1 MKEDKTVPQLRF
13 PEFTDAWKQCK
24 LSDLV
29 NVVDGDRGK
38 NYPTEADFEPHGHT
52 LFLNASNVTIDG
64 FLFDTNQFITEEK
77 SNSMGS
83 GKIIKDDIIITSR
96 GSLGHIAWYND
107 SVQQVMPHLRI
118 NSGMLILRNKANVK
132 TSYLHQF
139 MKSDKGKAQIVFMS
153 FGSAQPQLTKKGVES
168 FTVNY
173 PIDTEEQ
180 IKIGAFFSKLDN
192 TITLQQRKL
201 NSLQK
206 LKKGL
211 LQKMFPKK
219 GENIPEIRFPEFS
232 DAWKQ
237 RKFGDSFDFLQNNT
251 LSRASLNDTSGC
263 AKNVHYGDILVK
275 FGESISAEK
284 ADLPF
289 ICEREILKKLSKSI
303 LKNGDVVIAD
313 TAEDMTTGKS
323 CEIVDVDKCMPVLAG
338 LHTIPVRPKQKFGKY
353 YLGYYLNSEAFHS
366 QLIPLIQGIKV
377 YSISKSSIKDT
388 VVMFPDDVQEQE
400 KIGSLFNRI
409 DNTITLQQRKLE
421 SLQKLKKGLLQQM
434 FI

>member
-1 MKEDKTVPQLRF
+1 MKDDKKVPQLRF

-29 NVVDGDRGK
+29 NVIDGDRGK

-173 PIDTEEQ
+173 PVDTEEQ
-180 IKIGAFFSKLDN
+180 IKIGAFFSKL
-192 TITLQQRKL
+192 
-201 NSLQK
+201 
-206 LKKGL
+206 
-211 LQKMFPKK
+211 
-219 GENIPEIRFPEFS
+219 
-232 DAWKQ
+232 
-237 RKFGDSFDFLQNNT
+237 
-251 LSRASLNDTSGC
+251 
-263 AKNVHYGDILVK
+263 
-275 FGESISAEK
+275 
-284 ADLPF
+284 
-289 ICEREILKKLSKSI
+289 
-303 LKNGDVVIAD
+303 
-313 TAEDMTTGKS
+313 
-323 CEIVDVDKCMPVLAG
+323 
-338 LHTIPVRPKQKFGKY
+338 
-353 YLGYYLNSEAFHS
+353 
-366 QLIPLIQGIKV
+366 
-377 YSISKSSIKDT
+377 
-388 VVMFPDDVQEQE
+388 
-400 KIGSLFNRI
+400 

>member
-29 NVVDGDRGK
+29 NVIDGDRGK

-173 PIDTEEQ
+173 PMDTEEQ

-192 TITLQQRKL
+192 TITLQQRKF

-237 RKFGDSFDFLQNNT
+237 RKVGDLLVERREMVTEDNEYPLMAFIANEGVAPKGDRFDRSALV
-251 LSRASLNDTSGC
+251 
-263 AKNVHYGDILVK
+263 KNADSKKYKRTKYGDFIYSSNNLESGSIGLNK
-275 FGESISAEK
+275 YGKASIS
-284 ADLPF
+284 P
-289 ICEREILKKLSKSI
+289 
-303 LKNGDVVIAD
+303 
-313 TAEDMTTGKS
+313 
-323 CEIVDVDKCMPVLAG
+323 
-338 LHTIPVRPKQKFGKY
+338 
-353 YLGYYLNSEAFHS
+353 
-366 QLIPLIQGIKV
+366 V
-377 YSISKSSIKDT
+377 YSIFYPTNLADSDFIGRYFLRKDFIGQMIRWRQGVVYGQWKIPEADFLNIDIYIPSKD
-388 VVMFPDDVQEQE
+388 EQE
-400 KIGSLFNRI
+400 KIGQILDKV
-409 DNTITLQQRKLE
+409 DNTITLQQRWLFYTHKQ
-421 SLQKLKKGLLQQM
+421 S
-434 FI
+434 

>member
-29 NVVDGDRGK
+29 NVIDGDRGK

-211 LQKMFPKK
+211 LQKMFPKN

-237 RKFGDSFDFLQNNT
+237 RKLCEFVNFY
-251 LSRASLNDTSGC
+251 SGLTYKPEDVNQIGTFVLRSSNVKNGEILDADNVYVNEDI
-263 AKNVHYGDILVK
+263 AKSEKVQLGDIIVVVRNGSRDLIGKHATVK
-275 FGESISAEK
+275 RSMPNTVIGAFMTGIRAKEYSFVNALLDTNQFEK
-284 ADLPF
+284 
-289 ICEREILKKLSKSI
+289 EIN
-303 LKNGDVVIAD
+303 KNLGATINQI
-313 TAEDMTTGKS
+313 TGYMFS
-323 CEIVDVDKCMPVLAG
+323 NMSF
-338 LHTIPVRPKQKFGKY
+338 TIP
-353 YLGYYLNSEAFHS
+353 SEE
-366 QLIPLIQGIKV
+366 
-377 YSISKSSIKDT
+377 
-388 VVMFPDDVQEQE
+388 EQH
-400 KIGSLFNRI
+400 KIGSFFTQL

-421 SLQKLKKGLLQQM
+421 FLQKLKKGLLQQM